1 MDRHQHRDR
10 LPMVIGR
17 FCGLRILTFSFF
29 LWTTEG
35 PCKCWAETA
44 RDGRRDTGEDRAS
57 REGPL
62 CGRHAHPLGRTVQ
75 SCALPSP
82 WGQSGEPENTAR
94 AISASRAGRKMM
106 AGLELAVSEAKS
118 HVSSVGPVAQR
129 VDGRKTGVAE
139 GERGPRRRARSDIP
153 ELASPFQAS

>member
-1 MDRHQHRDR
+1 M
-10 LPMVIGR
+10 G
-17 FCGLRILTFSFF
+17 
-29 LWTTEG
+29 
-35 PCKCWAETA
+35 AET
-44 RDGRRDTGEDRAS
+44 
-57 REGPL
+57 
-62 CGRHAHPLGRTVQ
+62 LGRTGRAGKGH
-75 SCALPSP
+75 CAGGTLTPSAEQCRVAHFPVLGGNQESLRTQPVPSLP
-82 WGQSGEPENTAR
+82 G
-94 AISASRAGRKMM
+94 RAGRKMM

>member
-62 CGRHAHPLGRTVQ
+62 CGRHAHPSAEQCRVAHFPVLGGNQESLRTQPVP
-75 SCALPSP
+75 SLP
-82 WGQSGEPENTAR
+82 G
-94 AISASRAGRKMM
+94 RAGRKMM